1 MSLNTDQKQDTIFA
15 LATPPGVSGVA
26 VLRVSGPLALQSLA
40 VLADKKAEDI
50 KPRFAYFGRLKHPVS
65 RETIDEALWLYFKSP
80 ASFTGE
86 DVVEY
91 HLHGSMAV
99 ISEMLDVLAAQA
111 GHRMAEPGEF
121 TRRAYQNDKMDL
133 TKAEAVADLI
143 HAETQLQKQQALRQM
158 GGALNKLYE
167 GWREDLARSLAYVEA
182 DLDFPDEDLPDGV
195 VEVVRPKIETLAADI
210 AAHLNDNRR
219 GERLRSGVKIAVI
232 GAPNAGKSSLVNA
245 LAQRDVAIV
254 SQHAG
259 TTRDVI
265 EAHLDLGGYP
275 VIIADTAGLRPE
287 ELGES
292 GQDGIEAEGIRR
304 ALDWAAQADIKLLL
318 FDAGDAPDWDKHS
331 CALIDEYALVVVN
344 KIETLTEAGVEGPS
358 GQDYIGISVQ
368 SGQGMDQFLAALTA
382 KVKDLIGQNETPALT
397 RQRHRHNLQDT
408 QEALG
413 RALAGE
419 GVLPEL
425 VAEDIRIAMRS
436 LGRITGRV
444 DVEDLLDIIF
454 KDFCIGK

>member
-1 MSLNTDQKQDTIFA
+1 MSPNTDQKQDTIFA

-40 VLADKKAEDI
+40 VLAVKKAEDI

-167 GWREDLARSLAYVEA
+167 GWREDLARALAYVEA
-182 DLDFPDEDLPDGV
+182 DLDFPDEDLPEGV
-195 VEVVRPKIETLAADI
+195 VEIVRPKIETLATDI

-287 ELGES
+287 ELSES

-304 ALDWAAQADIKLLL
+304 ALNWAEQADIKLLL

-331 CALIDEYALVVVN
+331 CALIDEHALVVVN
-344 KIETLTEAGVEGPS
+344 KIETLTDKAVQGPQ

-368 SGQGMDQFLAALTA
+368 SGQGMDTFLAALTA
-382 KVKDLIGQNETPALT
+382 KVKDLIGQNEAPALT

-408 QEALG
+408 QEALD
-413 RALAGE
+413 RAMAGD